1 MGRTSDNLES
11 SITIT
16 RDSTPPTAPVFNRTD
31 FTVNTASFD
40 IEGTT
45 EAGTTVS
52 LTVGSVSVDVLVEVA
67 DWSATV
73 TLSEGENTFIATA
86 FDGLHR
92 SLESSL
98 TVTLDTVI
106 PIAPVFTTTDSTTVN
121 TASFDIKG
129 TAESGTT
136 VSVIGRSVTVD
147 ALVIGTDW
155 TATVILF
162 DGVNTI
168 TATASDGANTSI
180 ESSLTVTLDISIATA
195 PVITIP
201 SQTTIA
207 EDTIT
212 ITGTGDAGATITLTV
227 DGTVLPTTAIVAID
241 ESWSIA
247 NVALTEGENIITAT
261 AIDSFVR
268 PSGISNTLI
277 IIHDINALAAPVITI
292 PAQTT
297 IDENTITVTGTGD
310 AGATIT
316 LTVGGTE
323 FPTIATV
330 AIDESWSIANVALT
344 EGENIITATASDSLG
359 RTSGNSTTLTITRDS
374 TPPNAPVITTTDST
388 TVNTASF
395 NIEGTT
401 EDGTTVSL
409 TVGSVSVDA
418 LVVGTDWTATVTLS
432 EGENTITATATDSL
446 GRPSGNS
453 NTLTI
458 ILDTIPPTFS
468 ARTTSTSQITITF
481 SESVTGTTAAADWSV
496 IGNVVSSVSQTDLS
510 GGVTLIELTLQTELD
525 TDATPSVIYTAPQT
539 NPITDGLNSILPMPV
554 TSTDGIRPTFTAEF
568 TSPIDVLITFSEPV
582 SGETGIGSWF
592 FSEVNDI
599 DIIISRTIPSSV
611 SNSDLL
617 EQREITLVF
626 SPALNPD
633 FNDYFNYSGGLEDL
647 FGNQFGNDGNG
658 TPSNFST
665 GISNVHHSA
674 LATDTIPPIIA
685 VDPTE
690 IILARNIIVP
700 DLLEGVTSDVGSII
714 RITGTVDRN
723 TVGDYVISYDTTDN
737 AGNDADQIRRTYSV
751 TAPPTAPVIT
761 IPAQTTIA
769 EDTITITGTGD
780 AGTTITLTVGGTVLS
795 TIAPVETDGSWTI
808 ANVALNEGENI
819 ITAVTIDS
827 FGRLSG
833 QSNTLT
839 IILDTI
845 PPTFSARTTS
855 TSQITITFSESVT
868 GTTAAADWSVIGN
881 VVSSVSQT
889 DLSGGVTLIELTL
902 QTELDTDATPSVI
915 YTAPQTN
922 PITDGLNSILPM
934 PVTSTDGIRPTFTA
948 EFTSPIDVLITFS
961 EPVSGETG
969 IGSWFFS
976 ELRVGTNIFSAPS
989 SVSNSDLL
997 EQREITLVFSPAL
1010 NPDSNDVFNYSG
1022 GLEDLSGN
1030 QFGNLGAK
1038 LDDFTTGIDNVH
1050 DSALATDTIPPIIT
1064 VDPTE
1069 IILALDSTVPDLLE
1083 GVTSDVGSIIR
1094 ITGTVDINTIDDYV
1108 ISYDTT
1114 DNAGNDA
1121 DQIRRTYS
1129 VTAPP
1134 TAPVITIPA
1143 QTTIAE
1149 DTITITGTGD
1159 AGTTIT
1165 LTVGGTVLSTIAPVE
1180 TDGSWTIAN
1189 VPLNEGPNIITATA
1203 TDSLNRT
1210 SGNSTTLTIIHDINA
1225 LAAPVITNPSRITI
1239 AEDTITITGTGDAGT
1254 TITLFVDGTVLPS
1267 IAPVETDGS
1276 WTIANVPLNEGPN
1289 IITAAATDSLNRT
1302 SGNSNT
1308 LTITRDSTSPTTP
1321 IITNP
1326 SRITIAEDTITITGT
1341 GDAGATITL
1350 TVTGFLLP
1358 DILTTTVTVA
1368 IDGSWSIVNV
1378 PLNEGL
1384 NTITATATDSLGRTS
1399 GNSNDLFIT
1408 RDSTP
1413 PIAPLFT
1420 TTDSTVNTASFNIE
1434 GTTEDRTTVSVTV
1447 GSASPVSAT
1456 LSDIDDTWSAT
1467 VTLSEGENIITATA
1481 TDSLGRTSGNSND
1494 LFITRDSTPPIAP
1507 LFTTT
1512 DSTVNTASFDIEG
1525 TTEAGTTVSVTV
1537 GSASPVSATLSD
1549 IDDTWSATVTLSE
1562 GPNTITATAS
1572 DGLNTSIESSLTVTL
1587 DTVAPIAPVF
1597 TTTNSTTVDTASF
1610 DVEGTTEV
1618 GTTVSVTVGSVS
1630 VDALVTVRDWT
1641 ATVTLSEGENTFTA
1655 TASDGL
1661 NTSPPATITIIRDS
1675 TPPTAPVFTTTNS
1688 TTVNTASFDI
1698 EGTTEFLTTVSVTVG
1713 SVSVDALV
1721 TFRDW
1726 TATVT
1731 LSEGPNTITA
1741 TASDGPNTSI
1751 ESSLTVT
1758 LDTVAPIAPVFTTT
1772 NSTTVNTASFDI
1784 EGTTEAGTTVSV
1796 TGRTV
1801 SVDALVMGTD
1811 WTATVTLSEGSNNIF
1826 AIASDGPNTSGAFNL
1841 IVILDTSIAT
1851 APVIT
1856 IPSQTT
1862 IAEDTITIIGTGDAG
1877 ATITLTVGGTVL
1889 PTMATV
1895 AIDESWS
1902 IANVALNEGENIIT
1916 ATAIDSLNRTS
1927 GNSNTLTIIHD
1938 ISALA
1943 APVITTPAQTTIA
1956 EDTITITG
1964 TGDAGATITLT
1975 VDGTVLPTTATV
1987 AIDES
1992 WSIANVLL
2000 NEGANIITATATDS
2014 LNRTSGNSN
2023 TLTIIH
2029 DISALAAPVITTPA
2043 QTTIAEDTITITGTG
2058 DAGATI
2064 TLTVDGTELTTIA
2077 TVETDGSW
2085 TIANVPL
2092 NEGLNIITAAATDS
2106 LNRTSGN
2113 SNTLTITRDS
2123 TPPNA
2128 PVITTPDSTTVNTAS
2143 FNIEGT
2149 TEDRT
2154 TVSVTVGS
2162 VSVDALVVGTDWTAT
2177 VTLSDGENIITAT
2190 ASDGSG
2196 NESVP
2201 SNILIITLDTAPP
2214 TISGAR
2220 TATTST
2226 ITITFNENVFG
2237 NTSNSDWSV
2246 AGNTITSIS
2255 QTDLSEGTGSLIL
2268 TVITALDTDA
2278 TPSVTYTAPPTD
2290 PITDNA
2296 RHSLASAT
2304 IISTDGIAPTFTAK
2318 TGDSGLITVSFTEP
2332 ILPPPSSPNT
2342 WSVSGTSLTSTN
2354 ISSLSGDLLHS
2365 GLNSGATPT
2374 ITYLPPFEDP
2384 ITDLSGNVLDTTP
2397 IIAEDGVIPAPSQI
2411 FRASDTMAYIVFQ
2424 EDIHNM
2430 GTAYV
2435 QLTLGAVPPPFVP
2448 TLTIVSIDGS
2458 RILASGIDST
2468 LLSSN
2473 MLDVFFNN
2481 ITDSSGNIRSNMTH
2495 NIVQAFPSIPVNN
2508 SPAFTTTEFTIPT
2521 GVTTE
2526 HTITAPTDNDEL
2538 TLTITPTG
2546 TDHIIP
2552 TKFTIT
2558 SSDVTLIIPE
2568 DTTYTVQNN
2577 PSNSNELVI
2586 DPTIDRQSVT
2596 YIAFDNADANIKNAN
2611 DAIVA
2616 LLDDSSHQ
2624 PLYLVEIGSTTQTA
2638 TLDKPVSIRL
2648 AGASNADYIYYIETS
2663 QTSDRTVHSI
2673 IQCTD
2678 DAITA
2683 IVPPTFSG
2691 QDECYIIDG
2700 ADIVIWTNHFTQFGA
2715 STMRTAG
2722 TSSSSSSSSGC
2733 NDCTPPTL
2741 GVDNTGTRRVS
2752 NGFTYNEQTTNVDYY
2767 YTPLPLITVEV
2778 GQENVA
2784 KLRIY
2789 EDSGP
2794 TRLRHAGLAFGIST
2808 GQHFAQSEVS
2818 INVDISFNGELA
2830 INLNDPQNIID
2841 NDTLRAE
2848 RTIVSCM
2855 ENSESEC
2862 TLITINHTFRQPL
2875 DFNIVSTSVWDERRN
2890 SWQNFY
2896 NHGIEITGDS
2906 LNPTHGIL
2914 VNDGTLTL
2922 YPIIEGTVDKDGDS
2936 IYDTRHVIYMLDDG
2950 GILYRLG
2957 TDDTYQ
2963 IVRNLY
2969 SQLHDV
2975 DDSMYNDDRIG
2986 SHGVER
2992 DQDAFI
2998 VELEKQD
3005 VIAHKIID
3013 SMNMRTDKEIKSTLS
3028 PYENI
3033 KIIPRIEKLD
3043 DIIEHEID
3051 AAEQLARKLH
3061 PLLYAE

>member
-1 MGRTSDNLES
+1 MGSVSVDALIVGTDWTAIVTLSEGEN
-11 SITIT
+11 TIT
-16 RDSTPPTAPVFNRTD
+16 ATASDGPNISPPATLTITLDTVVPIAPVFTTTD
-31 FTVNTASFD
+31 STTVNTASFDIEGTTEAGTTVSLTVGSASPVFAILSDIDDTWSATVTLSEGPNTITAIASDGPNTSVESSLTATLDTVVPIAPVFTTTDSTTVNTASFD

-52 LTVGSVSVDVLVEVA
+52 LTVGSVSVD
-67 DWSATV
+67 
-73 TLSEGENTFIATA
+73 
-86 FDGLHR
+86 
-92 SLESSL
+92 
-98 TVTLDTVI
+98 
-106 PIAPVFTTTDSTTVN
+106 
-121 TASFDIKG
+121 
-129 TAESGTT
+129 
-136 VSVIGRSVTVD
+136 
-147 ALVIGTDW
+147 ALI
-155 TATVILF
+155 
-162 DGVNTI
+162 
-168 TATASDGANTSI
+168 
-180 ESSLTVTLDISIATA
+180 
-195 PVITIP
+195 
-201 SQTTIA
+201 
-207 EDTIT
+207 
-212 ITGTGDAGATITLTV
+212 
-227 DGTVLPTTAIVAID
+227 
-241 ESWSIA
+241 
-247 NVALTEGENIITAT
+247 
-261 AIDSFVR
+261 
-268 PSGISNTLI
+268 
-277 IIHDINALAAPVITI
+277 
-292 PAQTT
+292 
-297 IDENTITVTGTGD
+297 
-310 AGATIT
+310 
-316 LTVGGTE
+316 
-323 FPTIATV
+323 
-330 AIDESWSIANVALT
+330 
-344 EGENIITATASDSLG
+344 
-359 RTSGNSTTLTITRDS
+359 
-374 TPPNAPVITTTDST
+374 
-388 TVNTASF
+388 
-395 NIEGTT
+395 
-401 EDGTTVSL
+401 
-409 TVGSVSVDA
+409 
-418 LVVGTDWTATVTLS
+418 VGTDWTATVTLS
-432 EGENTITATATDSL
+432 EGENTITAIAS
-446 GRPSGNS
+446 
-453 NTLTI
+453 
-458 ILDTIPPTFS
+458 
-468 ARTTSTSQITITF
+468 
-481 SESVTGTTAAADWSV
+481 
-496 IGNVVSSVSQTDLS
+496 
-510 GGVTLIELTLQTELD
+510 
-525 TDATPSVIYTAPQT
+525 
-539 NPITDGLNSILPMPV
+539 DGLNTSVESSLTVTLDTVVPIAPV
-554 TSTDGIRPTFTAEF
+554 FTTTNSTTVNTASFDIEG
-568 TSPIDVLITFSEPV
+568 TTEAGTTVSVTVGSASPVFATLS
-582 SGETGIGSWF
+582 
-592 FSEVNDI
+592 DI
-599 DIIISRTIPSSV
+599 DDTWSATVTLSEGPNTITATASDELHTSVESSLTVTLDTGVPIAPVFTTTNSTTVNTASFDIEGTTEAGTTVSLTVGSVSVDALIVGTDWTATVTLSEGENTITAIASDELHTSVESSLTVTLDTVVPIAPVFTTTDSRTVDTV
-611 SNSDLL
+611 SFDI
-617 EQREITLVF
+617 E
-626 SPALNPD
+626 
-633 FNDYFNYSGGLEDL
+633 
-647 FGNQFGNDGNG
+647 G
-658 TPSNFST
+658 T
-665 GISNVHHSA
+665 
-674 LATDTIPPIIA
+674 
-685 VDPTE
+685 TE
-690 IILARNIIVP
+690 AGTTVSL
-700 DLLEGVTSDVGSII
+700 TVGSASPVFATLSDIDDTWSATVTLSEGPNT
-714 RITGTVDRN
+714 ITATASDGLNTSVESSLTVTLDS
-723 TVGDYVISYDTTDN
+723 T
-737 AGNDADQIRRTYSV
+737 
-751 TAPPTAPVIT
+751 PPTVPVIT

-780 AGTTITLTVGGTVLS
+780 AGATITLGVNRIEISTTATVA
-795 TIAPVETDGSWTI
+795 IDESWSI
-808 ANVALNEGENI
+808 ANVALREGANI
-819 ITAVTIDS
+819 I
-827 FGRLSG
+827 
-833 QSNTLT
+833 N
-839 IILDTI
+839 
-845 PPTFSARTTS
+845 
-855 TSQITITFSESVT
+855 
-868 GTTAAADWSVIGN
+868 
-881 VVSSVSQT
+881 
-889 DLSGGVTLIELTL
+889 
-902 QTELDTDATPSVI
+902 
-915 YTAPQTN
+915 
-922 PITDGLNSILPM
+922 
-934 PVTSTDGIRPTFTA
+934 
-948 EFTSPIDVLITFS
+948 
-961 EPVSGETG
+961 
-969 IGSWFFS
+969 
-976 ELRVGTNIFSAPS
+976 
-989 SVSNSDLL
+989 
-997 EQREITLVFSPAL
+997 
-1010 NPDSNDVFNYSG
+1010 
-1022 GLEDLSGN
+1022 
-1030 QFGNLGAK
+1030 
-1038 LDDFTTGIDNVH
+1038 
-1050 DSALATDTIPPIIT
+1050 
-1064 VDPTE
+1064 
-1069 IILALDSTVPDLLE
+1069 
-1083 GVTSDVGSIIR
+1083 
-1094 ITGTVDINTIDDYV
+1094 
-1108 ISYDTT
+1108 
-1114 DNAGNDA
+1114 
-1121 DQIRRTYS
+1121 
-1129 VTAPP
+1129 
-1134 TAPVITIPA
+1134 
-1143 QTTIAE
+1143 
-1149 DTITITGTGD
+1149 
-1159 AGTTIT
+1159 
-1165 LTVGGTVLSTIAPVE
+1165 
-1180 TDGSWTIAN
+1180 
-1189 VPLNEGPNIITATA
+1189 ATA
-1203 TDSLNRT
+1203 TDSLDRT
-1210 SGNSTTLTIIHDINA
+1210 SDNSTILTITRDSIPPIAPVFTTTDSTTVNIASFDIEGTTEDGTTVSLTVGSVSVDAIVLGTDWTATVTLSEGPNTITATASDELHTSLESSLTVTLDTVVPIAPVFTTTDSTTVDTVSFDIEGTTEAGTTVSVTVGSVSVDAIVLGTNWTATVTLSEGENTITATASDGPNTSPSATLTVTLDSTPPTV
-1225 LAAPVITNPSRITI
+1225 PVITNPSPITI
-1239 AEDTITITGTGDAGT
+1239 AEDTITVTGTGD
-1254 TITLFVDGTVLPS
+1254 V
-1267 IAPVETDGS
+1267 
-1276 WTIANVPLNEGPN
+1276 
-1289 IITAAATDSLNRT
+1289 
-1302 SGNSNT
+1302 
-1308 LTITRDSTSPTTP
+1308 
-1321 IITNP
+1321 
-1326 SRITIAEDTITITGT
+1326 
-1341 GDAGATITL
+1341 GATITL
-1350 TVTGFLLP
+1350 IVNRTEFQ
-1358 DILTTTVTVA
+1358 TTATVA
-1368 IDGSWSIVNV
+1368 IDESWSIVNV
-1378 PLNEGL
+1378 ALSIEGE
-1384 NTITATATDSLGRTS
+1384 NVINATATDSLDRTS
-1399 GNSNDLFIT
+1399 GLSNNLVIT

-1413 PIAPLFT
+1413 PIAPVFT
-1420 TTDSTVNTASFNIE
+1420 TTDSTVNTASFDIE
-1434 GTTEDRTTVSVTV
+1434 GTTEAGTTVSVTV
-1447 GSASPVSAT
+1447 GSVSVDAIVTGKDWTATVT
-1456 LSDIDDTWSAT
+1456 LSDGENIITATASDSLGRTSGLSNTLTVTLDTVVPIAPVFTTTDSTIVNTASFDIEGTTEAGTTVSVTVGSVSVDAIVTGKDWTATVTLSDGENTITATASDSLGRTSGLSNTLTVTLDTVVPIAPVFTTTDSTIVNTASFDIEGTTEAGTTVSVTVGSVSVDAIVLGTNWTAT
-1467 VTLSEGENIITATA
+1467 VTLSEGENTITATASDGPNTSPSATLTVTLDSTPPTVPVITNPSPITIAEDTITVTGTGDVGATITLIVNRTEFQTTATVAIDESWSIVNVALSIEGENVINATA
-1481 TDSLGRTSGNSND
+1481 TDSLDRTSGLSNN
-1494 LFITRDSTPPIAP
+1494 LVITRDSTPPIAP
-1507 LFTTT
+1507 VFTTT

-1549 IDDTWSATVTLSE
+1549 IDDTWS
-1562 GPNTITATAS
+1562 
-1572 DGLNTSIESSLTVTL
+1572 
-1587 DTVAPIAPVF
+1587 
-1597 TTTNSTTVDTASF
+1597 
-1610 DVEGTTEV
+1610 
-1618 GTTVSVTVGSVS
+1618 
-1630 VDALVTVRDWT
+1630 
-1641 ATVTLSEGENTFTA
+1641 
-1655 TASDGL
+1655 
-1661 NTSPPATITIIRDS
+1661 
-1675 TPPTAPVFTTTNS
+1675 
-1688 TTVNTASFDI
+1688 
-1698 EGTTEFLTTVSVTVG
+1698 
-1713 SVSVDALV
+1713 
-1721 TFRDW
+1721 
-1726 TATVT
+1726 ATVT

-1916 ATAIDSLNRTS
+1916 ATAIDSLGRPS
-1927 GNSNTLTIIHD
+1927 GNSNTLTITRD
-1938 ISALA
+1938 GTPPT
-1943 APVITTPAQTTIA
+1943 APVITIPSQTTIA

-1975 VDGTVLPTTATV
+1975 VG
-1987 AIDES
+1987 
-1992 WSIANVLL
+1992 
-2000 NEGANIITATATDS
+2000 
-2014 LNRTSGNSN
+2014 
-2023 TLTIIH
+2023 
-2029 DISALAAPVITTPA
+2029 
-2043 QTTIAEDTITITGTG
+2043 
-2058 DAGATI
+2058 
-2064 TLTVDGTELTTIA
+2064 GTELTTIA

-2092 NEGLNIITAAATDS
+2092 NEGLNIITAAASDS
-2106 LNRTSGN
+2106 LGRTSGN

-2128 PVITTPDSTTVNTAS
+2128 PVFTTTDSTVDTVS
-2143 FNIEGT
+2143 FDVEGT

-2162 VSVDALVVGTDWTAT
+2162 ASPVSATLSDIDDTWSAT
-2177 VTLSDGENIITAT
+2177 VTLSEGENIITAT
-2190 ASDGSG
+2190 ASDELG

-2296 RHSLASAT
+2296 RNSLASAT
-2304 IISTDGIAPTFTAK
+2304 IISTDGISPTFTAI
-2318 TGDSGLITVSFTEP
+2318 TSDSDTITVSFTEP

-2411 FRASDTMAYIVFQ
+2411 FRVSDTMAYIVFQ
-2424 EDIHNM
+2424 EDIQIM

-2435 QLTLGAVPPPFVP
+2435 QLTLGDIPPPFVP

-2521 GVTTE
+2521 GVITE

-2616 LLDDSSHQ
+2616 LLNDSSHQ

-2957 TDDTYQ
+2957 TDGTYQ

-2975 DDSMYNDDRIG
+2975 DDSMYNDGRIG

-3005 VIAHKIID
+3005 VIARKILDEMGLIYE
-3013 SMNMRTDKEIKSTLS
+3013 SETGSIPEL
-3028 PYENI
+3028 YENI
-3033 KIIPRIEKLD
+3033 RIIPRMEKLHD
-3043 DIIEHEID
+3043 DIAHQTDI
-3051 AAEQLARKLH
+3051 AEQILRE
-3061 PLLYAE
+3061 LYPSVYKE